1 MNKSS
6 FRFWAVVFCF
16 LGCAAL
22 AGSQEGVKQPLQLV
36 QTISIPNVKGRLDHM
51 EVDVLGKRL
60 FLAGLENGTFEVV
73 DLRAGKWTRSIPG
86 FKKPQGVLYV
96 PKLNKL
102 FLASGDDG
110 MVRVFR
116 GDTLQLLDS
125 IELEPGPNR
134 IVYEP
139 NSKLVYVGYGGKDA
153 GKDYGE
159 VGIIDAQNDKHI
171 GDIKVTGH
179 PSELLLNKSGTT
191 LFVFISIA
199 DQLQVID
206 TNKRQ
211 LVSTW
216 PVSSQRPGGAAFDE
230 STSRLF
236 IGTRMPA
243 EMIVMDSRSG
253 KEVAHFP
260 TVEGQD
266 GVYFDGLRKRVYVS
280 GGRELPN
287 GFVYVYQQK
296 GADQYETIGKIPTRA
311 GAGTSFWS
319 PELNRYY
326 VAAPANNKEDAAI
339 LVYAPTD

>member
-6 FRFWAVVFCF
+6 FRFWAVVFSF

-36 QTISIPNVKGRLDHM
+36 QTISIPNVGGRLDHM
-51 EVDVLGKRL
+51 EADARGKRL

-73 DLRAGKWTRSIPG
+73 NLRAGKWTRSIPG

-153 GKDYGE
+153 GKAYGE

-171 GDIKVTGH
+171 GDIKVTAH

-236 IGTRMPA
+236 IGTRTPA

-326 VAAPANNKEDAAI
+326 IAAPANNKEDAAI
-339 LVYAPTD
+339 LVYAPAD